1 MGEEGVF
8 AKEDGVFVE
17 RAKISADRAEN
28 DGNEKDVKSFAGLLA
43 FDEEEPEEEG
53 PKEVELFFD

>member
-17 RAKISADRAEN
+17 RAKMSAHGAEN
-28 DGNEKDVKSFAGLLA
+28 DRNEKDVKSFARLLA

-53 PKEVELFFD
+53 PKKVKLFFD